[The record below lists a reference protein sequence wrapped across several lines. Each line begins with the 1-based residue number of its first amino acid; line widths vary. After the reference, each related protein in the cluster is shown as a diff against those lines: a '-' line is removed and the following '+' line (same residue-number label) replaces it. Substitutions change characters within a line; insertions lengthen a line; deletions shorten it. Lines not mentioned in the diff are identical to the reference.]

1 MIAGLRPYPA
11 YRDSGVAWLGHI
23 PEHWRTVRAK
33 WLFAKVER
41 SSAPHDDVVTC
52 FRDGTVTRRKNR
64 RESGFTESLKEL
76 GYQGVR
82 RGDLVIHAMDAFA
95 GACGVSDSDGK
106 SSPVYSVCTP
116 RDKRTNSHYFAS
128 LVREMA
134 RSQWILALARG
145 VRERSTDF
153 RFLAFADQVL
163 PEPPTGEQDAIVR
176 LLDGADRRI
185 RRTICAKEKR
195 IALLE
200 ERKQAIIHRAV
211 SRGLDPTI
219 SSGHSANKEPDQPP
233 VHWRSVTLRAVA
245 ESIQTGPF
253 GSQLHQS
260 EYVTGGVPVVN
271 PAHLANGRIEAS
283 PNVTVTD
290 EKARQLKEHRLRP
303 GDVVMARRGEMGRCA
318 VVTEENADWLCGTG
332 SIRIRPDASCL
343 MAPYLVS
350 VLGSVAGRRTLT
362 EAAIG
367 TTMNNLSA
375 RAVGSVRLALPP
387 TGEQRA
393 IADYLNKE
401 RTALDEARCRIREQI
416 ERIKEYRTRLIADVV
431 TGKLDVR
438 EAAAALPD
446 QASA

>member
-1 MIAGLRPYPA
+1 MIGDLSPYPA
-11 YRDSGVAWLGHI
+11 YRDSGVSQLKEI
-23 PEHWRTVRAK
+23 PDHWEIRRLKHLCRLAYGEA
-33 WLFAKVER
+33 LAAESRQDGPVEVFGSNGCVGYH
-41 SSAPHDDVVTC
+41 SSANTNAPCVVVGRKGSFGKVNYSRAPVFAIDTT
-52 FRDGTVTRRKNR
+52 FFVDSRLSSADLRWIYFLLGTLHLDEVSKDSAVPGLE
-64 RESGFTESLKEL
+64 RE
-76 GYQGVR
+76 
-82 RGDLVIHAMDAFA
+82 DA
-95 GACGVSDSDGK
+95 
-106 SSPVYSVCTP
+106 Y
-116 RDKRTNSHYFAS
+116 R
-128 LVREMA
+128 
-134 RSQWILALARG
+134 ALAAVPPFPEQRAIA
-145 VRERSTDF
+145 
-153 RFLAFADQVL
+153 RFLDH
-163 PEPPTGEQDAIVR
+163 
-176 LLDGADRRI
+176 ADRQI
-185 RRTICAKEKR
+185 RRVVNTKEKL
-195 IALLE
+195 IGALNELE
-200 ERKQAIIHRAV
+200 QAIIHRAV

-219 SSGHSANKEPDQPP
+219 SPGHSADKEPDQPP

-271 PAHLANGRIEAS
+271 PAHLANGCIEAS

-332 SIRIRPDASCL
+332 SIRIRPDASFL

-362 EAAIG
+362 EVAIG

-387 TGEQRA
+387 IGEQRA

-416 ERIKEYRTRLIADVV
+416 ERMNEYRTRLIADVV
-431 TGKLDVR
+431 TGRLDVR
-438 EAAAALPD
+438 EATATLPD
-446 QASA
+446 TVPA